1 MSLHDAN
8 NDSLRSGRIIS
19 HGTTYNASMRRLVPT
34 TMPFIE
40 DLVRHIHIYK
50 HIEEQYYEAAIY
62 SGQFAISTP
71 SYFNEKSLGV
81 RADENEGVQ
90 SVELSMDNDSP
101 AESKY
106 ARDSISD
113 AIHGVDS
120 AKINYSSCHAR
131 LIQSTEPAALM
142 SFTMRPSANTR
153 KKFGDRVVKI
163 EDPVGFKRKIDSH
176 LKQQY
181 GVCCGDMR
189 AINYYSMEKA
199 DLIKK
204 ISTHPAYMKPSKTK
218 DNNYR
223 EENEFRMLWPISP
236 ILSEK
241 HDFSQPLILTIP
253 SLREHLIPIPELSI
267 SMPGFLPHTQV
278 AHSFDQSVFP
288 PIEMLKYETHDHP
301 TTLEY
306 IEQCR
311 RRHQEE
317 LSKRV

>member
-1 MSLHDAN
+1 
-8 NDSLRSGRIIS
+8 
-19 HGTTYNASMRRLVPT
+19 MRRAVPT

-40 DLVRHIHIYK
+40 NLVQQIHIYK
-50 HIEEQYYEAAIY
+50 HIEEQFYEAAIY

-71 SYFNEKSLGV
+71 SYFNEESLGV

-90 SVELSMDNDSP
+90 SVELSMDNTSP

-106 ARDSISD
+106 ARDCISD
-113 AIHGVDS
+113 AIHGAVSTMIDY
-120 AKINYSSCHAR
+120 KSCHAR
-131 LIQSTEPAALM
+131 LIQSTAPAALM

-153 KKFGDRVVKI
+153 KKFGGRVVKI
-163 EDPVGFKRKIDSH
+163 VDPVGFKRKIDCH
-176 LKQQY
+176 LKNQY
-181 GVCCGDMR
+181 GVCYGDMR
-189 AINYYSMEKA
+189 AINYYSMDKA
-199 DLIKK
+199 DLVKK
-204 ISTHPAYMKPSKTK
+204 ISTHPAYMKPSMTD

-236 ILSEK
+236 RLREE
-241 HDFSQPLILTIP
+241 HDFSRPLILTIP
-253 SLREHLIPIPELSI
+253 SLREHLIPIPESCI

-288 PIEMLKYETHDHP
+288 PVEMLKYETHDHP

-306 IEQCR
+306 VEQCR
-311 RRHQEE
+311 RRYQDE